1 MYFYVGTYVDR
12 KCLFLLVLMSNLFT
26 LGKWH
31 LGWDKSTYGDQIHGP
46 LGHGFDHFYGL
57 PFTLE
62 EGFEIDQI
70 PFLTYD
76 NFSKEVQLFK
86 SQRSFYLIVKI
97 AEYCHIL
104 LIFL

>member
-1 MYFYVGTYVDR
+1 
-12 KCLFLLVLMSNLFT
+12 MSNLFT

-76 NFSKEVQLFK
+76 NFSKEVQFFQILRSLSKFQTFFISCWEFYEK
-86 SQRSFYLIVKI
+86 STMRNFVLP
-97 AEYCHIL
+97 
-104 LIFL
+104 

>member
-1 MYFYVGTYVDR
+1 
-12 KCLFLLVLMSNLFT
+12 MSNLFT

-57 PFTLE
+57 PFTLD

-86 SQRSFYLIVKI
+86 SQRSL
-97 AEYCHIL
+97 
-104 LIFL
+104 